1 MASFIKRVA
10 IGVVSVLLAT
20 PLLAFGQ
27 SSAPDLG
34 AVAKFALFTPE
45 GALAN
50 TGGST
55 RIVGD
60 IGTNVGAISDYP
72 TGSVVGQTYYP
83 GTETQQAAV
92 DVRAA
97 YNAILATTAPAGP
110 ALAPAMGLGQVLAP
124 FVYTFGGAA
133 SVGGDLILDGQ
144 GDPNARF
151 VFKVNGAF
159 STGASARVL
168 LVNGAKP
175 ENVWWQVGGA
185 ASFAANTVMTGTVI
199 AYGAVALGDG
209 VTLWGRGLSTV
220 GAVSTYNNRV
230 ATPAAA
236 NPLPVELV
244 AFTAALQGQAA
255 VAVAWRTASEARSA
269 RFEVERSTTGTAF
282 ATIGTVAAAG
292 TSSTARAYALL
303 DGQLPA
309 GTDRLYYRLRQVD
322 ADGTVAYSPVQVVTR
337 PAAAAA
343 PLQAYPNPARGGEYV
358 RVPGATAA
366 LRVFDGT
373 GQLVRTQP
381 APAAGAEAVL
391 PLAGLPAGLYL
402 LRCGARSQRLTVE

>member
-55 RIVGD
+55 RIIGD

-72 TGSVVGQTYYP
+72 KGSVVGQTYYP

-97 YNAILATTAPAGP
+97 YNAILATTSPAGP
-110 ALAPAMGLGQVLAP
+110 ALAPAMGSGQVLAP
-124 FVYTFGGAA
+124 FVYAFGGAA
-133 SVGGDLILDGQ
+133 SVDGDLILDGQ

-159 STGASARVL
+159 SMGASARVL
-168 LVNGAKP
+168 LVNGTKP
-175 ENVWWQVGGA
+175 QNVWWQVEGA
-185 ASFAANTVMTGTVI
+185 ASFAANAVMAGTII

-220 GAVSTYNNRV
+220 GAVSTYNNRI
-230 ATPAAA
+230 AMPSAA

-244 AFTAALQGQAA
+244 AFTAALQGHAA
-255 VAVAWRTASEARSA
+255 VAVAWRTATEAHSA

-282 ATIGTVAAAG
+282 ARIGTVTAAG

-309 GTDRLYYRLRQVD
+309 GADRLYYRLRQVD

-337 PAAAAA
+337 TGVADA
-343 PLQAYPNPARGGEYV
+343 PLQAYPNPARGSEYV
-358 RVPGATAA
+358 RVLGATAP
-366 LRVFDGT
+366 LRVFNGA
-373 GQLVRTQP
+373 GQLVRTQS
-381 APAAGAEAVL
+381 AAAAGAESVL

-402 LRCGARSQRLTVE
+402 LRCGVRSQRLTVE